1 MYFHSVSLDSD
12 KCQGCTNCVKGCPT
26 EAIRVRDGK
35 ARIIKERCIDCGE
48 CIRICPYHAKR
59 SITDPRTL
67 TKEYRYNVIM
77 TAPSFY
83 GQFPGVTDVNV
94 ILTAL
99 KKIGFDDVYEVA
111 RGAEYIT
118 EVTKRLMHAG
128 KLPKPAISS
137 ACPVINR
144 LISVRFPGL
153 IDNIV
158 KLISPMEIAAEH
170 ARREAIRKTGL
181 PSYDIGVF
189 FVTPCPAK
197 MTSIRTYM
205 FLKEPVISG
214 AFSASDIYMELL
226 PIIGSID
233 KPEKLARASRHG
245 IAWGRGGGESAGVPT
260 PRVLHADGIGNA
272 IKVLEQIETNG
283 IDADFIELNSCPGG
297 CVGGPLNVENPFV
310 AASRME
316 NMIVAEESSAPLE
329 PVNFDDVMWKNDLE
343 PVYIMRLDDNF
354 LVAMEKMAE
363 LERIYETLPK
373 LDCGACGSPSCR
385 AKAEDIVRGFSDD
398 SDCIVKMR
406 ERMLKYLKKEK
417 GESDEGI
424 RHSE

>member
-1 MYFHSVSLDSD
+1 MYFHSVALESE
-12 KCQGCTNCVKGCPT
+12 KCHGCTNCVKGCPT

-48 CIRICPYHAKR
+48 CIRRCPYHAKVA
-59 SITDPRTL
+59 ITDPKL
-67 TKEYRYNVIM
+67 LMQQYKYNVIM
-77 TAPSFY
+77 TPPSFY
-83 GQFPGVTDVNV
+83 GQFKGVKDVNV

-118 EVTKRLMHAG
+118 AATVRLMEEG

-144 LISVRFPGL
+144 LISIRFPDL

-158 KLISPMEIAAEH
+158 NLISPMEIAAEH
-170 ARREAIRKTGL
+170 ARREAIKKTGL
-181 PSYDIGVF
+181 DNKDIGIF
-189 FVTPCPAK
+189 FITPCPAK

-214 AFSASDIYMELL
+214 AFSVNDIYAELRSV
-226 PIIGSID
+226 IKTID
-233 KPEKLARASRHG
+233 EPEKLARASIKG
-245 IAWGRGGGESAGVPT
+245 ISWGHSGGESEGLPT
-260 PRVLHADGIGNA
+260 PRVIRADGIANA
-272 IKVLEQIETNG
+272 IEILEQMENNS

-310 AASRME
+310 AEGRMK
-316 NMIVAEESSAPLE
+316 NLLVADEEAYPITELDIPE
-329 PVNFDDVMWKNDLE
+329 MLWKNDLE
-343 PVYIMRLDDNF
+343 PVYIMRLDDDF
-354 LVAMEKMAE
+354 VTAMEKMAE
-363 LERIYETLPK
+363 IERIYENMPR

-385 AKAEDIVRGFSDD
+385 AKAEDIVRGFGKEE
-398 SDCIVKMR
+398 DCIVKMR
-406 ERMLKYLKKEK
+406 ERILKLLEDK
-417 GESDEGI
+417 
-424 RHSE
+424 